1 MIEISKME
9 VKQKPQILI
18 TLFTD
23 IMTKHGFHMQDSP
36 DRLYIPIGEQIS
48 TQLWS
53 ENILNH

>member
-23 IMTKHGFHMQDSP
+23 IMTKHGFRMQDCP
-36 DRLYIPIGEQIS
+36 DRQYISTGEQIS

-53 ENILNH
+53 ENVISH